1 MQRGN
6 AGQIPPAKPGL
17 LAGASR
23 NSEVRNSCRL
33 GEQQLGGKVGASHRT
48 PQKVEARE
56 PMPHLGS
63 RDKFGEGPTRG

>member
-1 MQRGN
+1 MQGRCHLPSLDSWQ
-6 AGQIPPAKPGL
+6 GQAEILRLK
-17 LAGASR
+17 
-23 NSEVRNSCRL
+23 VRNSSRL